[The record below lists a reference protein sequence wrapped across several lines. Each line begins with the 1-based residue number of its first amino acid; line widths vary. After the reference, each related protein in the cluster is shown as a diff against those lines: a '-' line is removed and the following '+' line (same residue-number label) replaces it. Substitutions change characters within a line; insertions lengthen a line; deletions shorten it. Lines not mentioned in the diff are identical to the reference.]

1 MNLEM
6 IKIAVELLEALK
18 EGVTESLGDVEAAN
32 LLAAIKLI
40 KLGTKET
47 AELKRAA

>member
-1 MNLEM
+1 MNLEL
-6 IKIAVELLEALK
+6 IKIAVELLEGLK
-18 EGVTESLGDVEAAN
+18 GSVAEGLGDIEAAN

-47 AELKRAA
+47 AQFKAAA